1 MKVVFC
7 QNKND
12 HNDDINN
19 NYKWRQEF
27 ECDKLKHFL
36 YANRLKYT
44 YSIIYVV
51 RKQMAKARQRGGVL
65 IFCLAKLNAETI
77 SKLSN
82 RAMAIKYY

>member
-7 QNKND
+7 QKKKDND
-12 HNDDINN
+12 NDYNDDIID

-27 ECDKLKHFL
+27 ECERLKHFL

-51 RKQMAKARQRGGVL
+51 RKPTAKARQRGGVL
-65 IFCLAKLNAETI
+65 IFCLAN
-77 SKLSN
+77 
-82 RAMAIKYY
+82 